1 VKKKIEFNGEFKYK
15 IAAGVDEVNYCT
27 SLAGDCIVAAVWLPL
42 DKENR
47 IRGINDS
54 KKLIPERRKQLFAR
68 ILRKGLV
75 VVVPANVN
83 LINNM
88 GLYSSRIWATAMAM
102 EMLYRIAIS
111 RGVIIEKFLIDG
123 KKFANHTN
131 IPDSKLMFIVNGD
144 EQSYLIGAAS
154 IVAKVYVD
162 ALFEGWNK
170 NWPGYGLNHNH
181 GSLSTEHKLA
191 LRTRGLSPVHRSG
204 YAKDWWQRILGEG

>member
-1 VKKKIEFNGEFKYK
+1 MKTKIEFNGEFKYK

-27 SLAGDCIVAAVWLPL
+27 SLAGDCVVAAVWLPL

-54 KKLIPERRKQLFAR
+54 KKLIPEKRKQLFAR
-68 ILRKGLV
+68 ILKKGLV

-88 GLYSSRIWATAMAM
+88 GLYSSRIWTTAMAM
-102 EMLYRIAIS
+102 EMLYKIAIS
-111 RGVIIEKFLIDG
+111 KKMIIEKFLIDG

-181 GSLSTEHKLA
+181 GSLSVEHKLA
-191 LRTRGLSPVHRSG
+191 LRARGLSPVHRSG
-204 YAKDWWQRILGEG
+204 YAKDWWQRILGKG